1 MGEVCV
7 GTDFHH
13 HDSCL
18 LEPSKSAPAR
28 ARRFVS
34 STLATWGVAG
44 DYADVPLV
52 TSELVTNA
60 VRHAEGDVGVSLDLN
75 PDRVRL
81 EVSDLSQR
89 LPVMRARDS
98 AHIGGWGMHIID
110 RLASRWGLE
119 PRAGG
124 KTVWCEVE
132 HPAA

>member
-1 MGEVCV
+1 V
-7 GTDFHH
+7 DIDAHSFR

-18 LEPSKSAPAR
+18 LQPSTSAPAR

-34 STLATWGVAG
+34 TRLASWGVAA
-44 DYADVPLV
+44 DFADVPLV

-75 PDRVRL
+75 PARVRL
-81 EVSDLSQR
+81 EVSDLS
-89 LPVMRARDS
+89 LDTPVMREIDTART
-98 AHIGGWGMHIID
+98 GGWGMHIVE

-119 PRAGG
+119 PRADG

-132 HPAA
+132 RPAA